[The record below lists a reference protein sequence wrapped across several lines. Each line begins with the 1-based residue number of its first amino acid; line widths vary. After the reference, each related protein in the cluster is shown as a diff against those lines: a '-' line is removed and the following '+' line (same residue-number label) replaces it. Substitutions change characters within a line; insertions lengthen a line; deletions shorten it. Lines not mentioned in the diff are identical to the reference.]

1 MSTPNQS
8 QSKRHSPQSA
18 ASGEPLPIE
27 PARVGGKRTDA
38 LHGKDV
44 VDEAIEESFPASD
57 PPARASTASGG
68 PATDDKLPRIKD
80 PGKLKG
86 KAV

>member
-1 MSTPNQS
+1 MTSSSVSQTKNQPA
-8 QSKRHSPQSA
+8 KPD
-18 ASGEPLPIE
+18 SGGQPLPIE

-44 VDEAIEESFPASD
+44 IDEAIEGSFPASD

-80 PGKLKG
+80 PSKLKG